1 MPRSIRKALKTQFP
15 NLHKKYVRG
24 RHKVT
29 MEYKVVRQI
38 GVRSILRGDLW
49 RRTVWRDVLPIQAP
63 QKIVVGQLEFASMED
78 LVNQFDLAGLPHAD
92 GGNAVYFPPAAIDG
106 SAFRLIRNYY
116 PADAGLK
123 IVRDPGDIATSQYVG
138 NENRSSINKKL
149 TASHGHM
156 TLAANLLHS
165 KMLGPRMY
173 DLVELEVVGQIW
185 TAYVV
190 QHVEGRTPTMDECQS
205 GIRRLQALE
214 KSGVTRITLPGG
226 YKHKD
231 FTCPKCNGNALI
243 DAEGEFHYVD
253 FQNFIL
259 DSYEKYI
266 RQLAE
271 AARQDTHFGPES
283 VLWGGRF
290 LYQSIPCI
298 SMPSRRK
305 IDQRFSVIDRLMAKH
320 SVSVQ
325 GKVVLDIGCNI
336 GMAMAEYMKRGAKWC
351 HGWDRQIIAK
361 HAVGLLPA
369 LGCTRFSL
377 TGGELHKAQSLEN
390 DVAEFIRNDL
400 DGCVISYL
408 AVRLHVG
415 WLDSLKTIKWSYMIY
430 EEHQGDDFESDM
442 NEFSKLVDFEILEA
456 TQYSD
461 GLSGERTVAIL
472 KRSF

>member
-1 MPRSIRKALKTQFP
+1 MSRPIRKALKAQFP
-15 NLHKKYVRG
+15 NLHKMYVRG

-49 RRTVWRDVLPIQAP
+49 RRTGWGDVLPIQAP
-63 QKIVVGQLEFASMED
+63 QKIVVDELKFASIED

-92 GGNAVYFPPAAIDG
+92 GGNAVYFPPAAIDH
-106 SAFRLIRNYY
+106 SAFRVIRKYY

-123 IVRDPGDIATSQYVG
+123 IVRDPGDVATSQYIG
-138 NENRSSINKKL
+138 NDQRSAINKKL

-165 KMLGPRMY
+165 KKLGPRLY
-173 DLVELEVVGQIW
+173 DLVELVVDGQVW

-214 KSGVTRITLPGG
+214 QSGVTRITLPGG
-226 YKHKD
+226 YEHKD

-243 DAEGEFHYVD
+243 GADGEFHYVD

-271 AARQDTHFGPES
+271 TARLDTHFGPES

-290 LYQSIPCI
+290 LYQSIPCV

-305 IDQRFSVIDRLMAKH
+305 IDQRFSVIDRLMAEH
-320 SVSVQ
+320 DVYLQ
-325 GKVVLDIGCNI
+325 GKLVLDIGCNI
-336 GMAMAEYMKRGAKWC
+336 GMAMAEYLKRGAKWC
-351 HGWDRQIIAK
+351 HGWDRPMIVY
-361 HAVGLLPA
+361 HAGGLLPA

-377 TGGELHKAQSLEN
+377 TSGELHKERHLES
-390 DVAEFIRNDL
+390 DVADFIRNDL

-408 AVRLHVG
+408 AVRLHIG
-415 WLDSLKTIKWSYMIY
+415 WLDSLKTIKWSYLIY
-430 EEHQGDDFESDM
+430 EEHQGDDFDSDM
-442 NEFSKLVDFEILEA
+442 TEFSKLVDFEILEA

-461 GLSGERTVAIL
+461 GLSDNRTVAIL
-472 KRSF
+472 RRKY